1 MENKIIN
8 YKLLW
13 ERLRD
18 YATKVGRFSVRPLLL
33 LFMVMKSPNT
43 PKADKLLV
51 FSTLSYLVLP
61 IDILDVK
68 KLPVIGWFDEIAS
81 AAIAYK
87 KVCKHITPAM
97 EAEVDAILDRWFPGY
112 TPYALISD
120 EV

>member
-1 MENKIIN
+1 MENRIIN
-8 YKLLW
+8 YTLLW

-18 YATKVGRFSVRPLLL
+18 YATKVGRLSVRPLLL
-33 LFMVMKSPNT
+33 LY
-43 PKADKLLV
+43 
-51 FSTLSYLVLP
+51 YLVLP

-112 TPYALISD
+112 TPYELISD

>member
-1 MENKIIN
+1 MQSRYTNMKLMIASDIHGSAYYCDLII
-8 YKLLW
+8 K
-13 ERLRD
+13 
-18 YATKVGRFSVRPLLL
+18 RFKES
-33 LFMVMKSPNT
+33 
-43 PKADKLLV
+43 KADKLLI

-81 AAIAYK
+81 ATIAYK

-112 TPYALISD
+112 TPYELISD